1 MTIQRLKRSLLYSW
15 ATMAVSILLLVLLYR
30 FTPIH
35 GIRSSL
41 DAFPERHE
49 AMFDTLPSLTDRP
62 IEIDLEYLLDANYQ
76 CINKMEELLDDAA
89 SAEDPEDAKKD
100 AQAIQSL
107 MDDIDVFQNIKLYLL
122 NTSSDPSVVK
132 IVNDEEAS
140 FTALIQQLIENPQ
153 DKGLAKK
160 AKSSMEEVF
169 FLLEMNWIQDSDL
182 EDPDKEEQDIENVP
196 EKQPIV

>member
-1 MTIQRLKRSLLYSW
+1 
-15 ATMAVSILLLVLLYR
+15 
-30 FTPIH
+30 
-35 GIRSSL
+35 
-41 DAFPERHE
+41 
-49 AMFDTLPSLTDRP
+49 
-62 IEIDLEYLLDANYQ
+62 
-76 CINKMEELLDDAA
+76 
-89 SAEDPEDAKKD
+89 
-100 AQAIQSL
+100 

-196 EKQPIV
+196 ENNP